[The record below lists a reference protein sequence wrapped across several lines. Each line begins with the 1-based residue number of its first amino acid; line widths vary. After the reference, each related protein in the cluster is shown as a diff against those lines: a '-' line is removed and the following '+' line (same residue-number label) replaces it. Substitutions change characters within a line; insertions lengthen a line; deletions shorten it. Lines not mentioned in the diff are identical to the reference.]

1 MPGLIGI
8 VGLHG
13 RDDAARRMIRGRDR
27 LLRRGRCVAEQWI
40 ARDAAVMG
48 VRARLSAAV
57 DPAVAP
63 ESSDLTEPIAL
74 LYGVL
79 HNARELRAE
88 VFGEAC
94 LAPTTATNGD
104 RAAELDGILTRLYL
118 RHGDE
123 FISKLDGE
131 FAVLVIDPRRRRML
145 AATDIAGNY
154 PVYWR
159 ADAAGLIVAT
169 DLAAALAASPE
180 PGRLSLK
187 AVADY
192 LTCGM
197 VLGDKTLARDVHVLQ
212 AGERLSYDLDRGHLQ
227 VYRYCDP
234 ATLFEPKGS
243 NKPEYLEAVVASFG
257 RAVSRALGSNGQ
269 VGLSLSGGLDSRAIL
284 SAAGARASGLGTYTV
299 GVPGCA
305 DEVIGGRLA
314 RIAGTRHTFFPL
326 DRRYLHDFLPNMAEM
341 VSLTGGMYLSHGLT
355 EILALGALDQLKV
368 SILLRGHGGE
378 LAKAHLAWPLH
389 TDRHVYSL
397 RSTDELVAYLAR
409 RANYV
414 TPRLPLERILSPDA
428 RSLAG
433 SGACDSFREVLRDKT
448 LSPADT
454 CSYLYLSELH
464 RRFTVPSLDLL
475 RSRVE
480 VRLPFMDREFL
491 RTLLGAPPEWR
502 DSTDIH
508 RRITA
513 SGIAALG
520 RVRDSNTGAP
530 ADASPWALRAL
541 EKANVVFRRL
551 GVPGFR
557 HYHNFDGWMRTS
569 LLDSVESE
577 LMSSTAR
584 IRSFV
589 PAATTGALLADTRA
603 GRADH
608 SYLLQVL
615 VILELWQREHRIGD
629 AA

>member
-8 VGLHG
+8 VGRQG
-13 RDDAARRMIRGRDR
+13 RDDAASRVIRGRDR
-27 LLRRGRCVAEQWI
+27 LLRRGRGVAEQWI
-40 ARDAAVMG
+40 APDAAMMG
-48 VRARLSAAV
+48 VRVRLAGGVEPVDAA
-57 DPAVAP
+57 DPI
-63 ESSDLTEPIAL
+63 DLTAPIAL

-79 HNARELRAE
+79 HNERELRSE
-88 VFGEAC
+88 VLEGPPAG
-94 LAPTTATNGD
+94 NGG
-104 RAAELDGILTRLYL
+104 RAAALDEILTRLYV

-131 FAVLVIDPRRRRML
+131 FAVLVIDPLRRRML

-159 ADAAGLIVAT
+159 ADGSGLLVAT
-169 DLAAALAASPE
+169 DLGAVLAASAE
-180 PGRLSLK
+180 PGRLHLK

-197 VLGDKTLARDVHVLQ
+197 VLGDKTLACDVRVLQ
-212 AGERLSYDLDRGHLQ
+212 AGERLSYHADSQHPQLD
-227 VYRYCDP
+227 RYCDP
-234 ATLFEPKGS
+234 ATLFAPKAS

-284 SAAGARASGLGTYTV
+284 SAAGSRASGLGTYTV

-305 DEVIGGRLA
+305 DEVIGNRLA

-355 EILALGALDQLKV
+355 EMLALDALDQLQV

-389 TDRHVYSL
+389 TDRHVYRL
-397 RSTDELVAYLAR
+397 RSTDELVAYLAG

-414 TPRLPLERILSPDA
+414 TPRQPLERILSPEA
-428 RSLAG
+428 ASLAG
-433 SGACDSFREVLRDKT
+433 SGARDSFRQVLHGKR
-448 LSPADT
+448 LSPADA

-464 RRFTVPSLDLL
+464 RRFTVPSLELL

-480 VRLPFMDREFL
+480 VRLPFVDREFL
-491 RTLLGAPPEWR
+491 RTLLGAPSEWR

-530 ADASPWALRAL
+530 ADANPWTLLAL
-541 EKANVVFRRL
+541 EKANGVFRRL

-557 HYHNFDGWMRTS
+557 HYHNFDAWMRTS
-569 LLDSVESE
+569 LLASVESE

-589 PAATTGALLADTRA
+589 PTSTIEGLLADTRG